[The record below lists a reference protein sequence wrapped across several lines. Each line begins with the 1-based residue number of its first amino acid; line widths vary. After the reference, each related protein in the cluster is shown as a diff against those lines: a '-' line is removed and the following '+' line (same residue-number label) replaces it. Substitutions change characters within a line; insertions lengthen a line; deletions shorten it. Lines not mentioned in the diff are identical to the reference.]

1 MATNQ
6 IKYVTPIGEA
16 HYPWLNKPDTKFN
29 PDGVYKVVMSFKKSP
44 ELEFML
50 KDLQKLLDDFY
61 EETINNPKNSKYKTK
76 ITKVDIYEITGEHGD
91 FISMKFKQNAIIKSM
106 NGEFNA
112 HIALFD
118 SKGKPCPESQIGG
131 GSRIKVCFTV
141 APYYVPSTRVCGL
154 TFRPVAV
161 QVIELKDIK
170 GASAESYGFGVEEGG
185 FESSDIEQ
193 PEGSP
198 AFDDPMDDSAQEA
211 SNF

>member
-29 PDGVYKVVMSFKKSP
+29 PDGAYKVVMSFKKSP

-61 EETINNPKNSKYKTK
+61 EETINNPKNAKYKAK
-76 ITKVDIYEITGEHGD
+76 IIKADIYEIAGENGNL
-91 FISMKFKQNAIIKSM
+91 ISMKFKQNAIIKSM

-118 SKGKPCPESQIGG
+118 SKGKPCPDAQIGG

-185 FESSDIEQ
+185 FESSDTEQ
-193 PEGSP
+193 PEGTV

>member
-6 IKYVTPIGEA
+6 IKYVTPVGEA

-29 PDGVYKVVMSFKKSP
+29 PDGVYKVVMTFKKSP
-44 ELEFML
+44 ELDFML
-50 KDLQKLLDDFY
+50 KDLEKLLDGFY
-61 EETINNPKNSKYKTK
+61 EETINNPKNAKNKTK
-76 ITKVDIYEITGEHGD
+76 ITKADIYELVGEKGD
-91 FISMKFKQNAIIKSM
+91 LISMKFKQNAIIKSM

-118 SKGKPCPESQIGG
+118 SKGKPCPEAQIGG
-131 GSRIKVCFTV
+131 GSRIKVCFTA
-141 APYYVPSTRVCGL
+141 APYYVPSSKVCGL

-185 FESSDIEQ
+185 FEYAE
-193 PEGSP
+193 EGQAEESTP
-198 AFDDPMDDSAQEA
+198 FDDPMAEPAQEA